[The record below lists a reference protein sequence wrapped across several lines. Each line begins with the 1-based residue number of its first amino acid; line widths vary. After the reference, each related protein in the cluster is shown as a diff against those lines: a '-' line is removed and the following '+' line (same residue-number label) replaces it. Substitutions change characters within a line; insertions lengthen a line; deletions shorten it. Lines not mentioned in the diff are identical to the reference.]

1 MIGAK
6 CNDCKTGIFTFPDC
20 KGKIGVFENISI
32 ESLFKKTYISKI
44 LVCGCNINGSIS
56 ASCDPDGQCDCKSNI
71 IGIKCT
77 HCETGYHGFP
87 DCKSKLR
94 INLIGILAKKY

>member
-1 MIGAK
+1 M
-6 CNDCKTGIFTFPDC
+6 C
-20 KGKIGVFENISI
+20 
-32 ESLFKKTYISKI
+32 ISKI

-77 HCETGYHGFP
+77 ECETGYHGFP
-87 DCKSKLR
+87 DCKSKLKKNSIR
-94 INLIGILAKKY
+94 ILAKDY